1 MENDNI
7 IDVVF
12 NYACHSH
19 ATQQTHT
26 DNKFSQISRQSVEI
40 RIRLENCLKQT
51 LNCANSNVCFK
62 QFSSRNLVQLI
73 EDDI

>member
-51 LNCANSNVCFK
+51 LELC
-62 QFSSRNLVQLI
+62 
-73 EDDI
+73 